1 MDMYTNDAAL
11 GRILKHDFKKSLD
24 KFEHATMA
32 TGYIGESF
40 LREIKPKRCK
50 QAKRGSCRL
59 LVGMV
64 FHEGVSHKQKD
75 LLTEIHAALQII
87 DPQSGVFL
95 TRKQYHGKV
104 YYFES
109 KSDSIA
115 YLGSSN
121 LSDYGFYRRLEC
133 SLQITDSI
141 TLLEIKSYLEHL
153 FSSSTTNKLDEV
165 DLKVKRLGLAAK
177 PTKPSN
183 LLKNYEISKAE
194 FDALASPISFQQIEL
209 RVDAQPNSSLNLFYD
224 KCRKNKAGIYAPR
237 PWYEVEITASH
248 HDRADPNYPRSASN
262 NSSSNSNSRTGTFNA
277 FIEEGGKYFKIQM
290 KVHSD
295 SGKNISSASG
305 SGGRST
311 LGRYLKGKLESAGV
325 LRKYERIT
333 SDILDS
339 YGRNYVTLK
348 KINNSNYILEF

>member
-1 MDMYTNDAAL
+1 MDMYTNDSVL
-11 GRILKHDFKKSLD
+11 GRTLKPDFKKSLD

-40 LREIKPKRCK
+40 LREIKPKLCK

-64 FHEGVSHKQKD
+64 FHEGVSQKQKD
-75 LLTEIHAALQII
+75 LLTEIHDALQII

-104 YYFES
+104 YHFES
-109 KSDSIA
+109 DSDSIA

-133 SLQITDSI
+133 SIQITDST
-141 TLLEIKSYLEHL
+141 TLSEIKTYLEHL

-165 DLKVKRLGLAAK
+165 DLKVKRRGSAAK

-183 LLKNYEISKAE
+183 LLKSYEIKKAD
-194 FDALASPISFQQIEL
+194 FDALTAPISDQQIEL

-224 KCRKNKAGIYAPR
+224 KGRKNKAGIYAPR
-237 PWYEVEITASH
+237 PWYEVEITTSLN
-248 HDRADPNYPRSASN
+248 DRADPNYPPSTP
-262 NSSSNSNSRTGTFNA
+262 NSSSSSSRTGSFNA
-277 FIEEGGKYFKIQM
+277 FIREDGKYFKIQM

-295 SGKNISSASG
+295 YGKNISSASG
-305 SGGRST
+305 SGGRET
-311 LGRYLKGKLESAGV
+311 LGRYLKGKLESASV
-325 LRKYERIT
+325 LRKHERIT
-333 SDILDS
+333 SDILDA
-339 YGRNYVTLK
+339 YGRDYITLK
-348 KINNSNYILEF
+348 KIDNSNYILDF